1 MTEVVCVKPPDV
13 PVTVT
18 VKPPVEVVLLAA
30 RVSVLVPVVLDGLKK
45 AFTPFGK
52 PEAVKLTLP
61 VKPFCGV
68 TAMTL
73 VPLEPCVRLT
83 LLGEAERAKFGAP
96 FTVRLTVVVLVRLP
110 EVPVIVTV
118 AAPAAALLLAE
129 SVNVLVIVAPPGL
142 KDAVTPVGRPDA
154 DKLTVPLKP
163 PSGATLMVLLPF
175 DPCTSVRL
183 FGDAVRAKP

>member
-1 MTEVVCVKPPDV
+1 VCVKPPDV

-18 VKPPVEVVLLAA
+18 VNPPVEVVLLAA

-45 AFTPFGK
+45 AFTPPGK
-52 PEAVKLTLP
+52 PAAVKATLP
-61 VKPFCGV
+61 LKPFCGV
-68 TAMTL
+68 TVMTL

-83 LLGEAERAKFGAP
+83 LFGEAEKAKFGAP

-110 EVPVIVTV
+110 EFPVIVTV

-129 SVNVLVIVAPPGL
+129 NVSVLVVVALPGL
-142 KDAVTPVGRPDA
+142 KEAVTPAGRPVA

-183 FGDAVRAKP
+183 FGDAVRVKP